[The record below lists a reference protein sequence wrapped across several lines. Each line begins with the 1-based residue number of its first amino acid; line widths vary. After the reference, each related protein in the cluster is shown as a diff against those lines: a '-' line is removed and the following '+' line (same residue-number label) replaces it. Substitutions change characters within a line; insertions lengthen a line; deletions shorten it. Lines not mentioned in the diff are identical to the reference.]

1 MRVVEIASWKRL
13 EKPTRAAAVFTR
25 APSSVDVAEVIVG
38 GEVRAVSVS
47 CIVRACLSA
56 AASRSRVEAFTFFS
70 RTLRRRIGRAQLWLL
85 DALRKNIKSRNDV
98 FPRTRSRD
106 QIL

>member
-25 APSSVDVAEVIVG
+25 APSSFDVAEVIVG

-47 CIVRACLSA
+47 CVVRACLSA

-70 RTLRRRIGRAQLWLL
+70 RTLRRAYRE
-85 DALRKNIKSRNDV
+85 DAANW
-98 FPRTRSRD
+98 
-106 QIL
+106 